1 MVVIEEERQRAE
13 EPLRPWR
20 FPKAVAGA
28 CIRRT
33 LPVRQKE
40 AITKGFRPPVIVDY
54 QLEKRRRR
62 YARVKPL
69 FFMALSKPF
78 RQLRIVD

>member
-1 MVVIEEERQRAE
+1 RGATA
-13 EPLRPWR
+13 PLEVPESGHH
-20 FPKAVAGA
+20 ASSGEH
-28 CIRRT
+28 

-40 AITKGFRPPVIVDY
+40 PITKGFRPPVIVDY
-54 QLEKRRRR
+54 QLENMRRR